1 MIAPYI
7 TLEKIQQYLPSAKLS
22 EVSEA
27 CLTKPL
33 VTISTDSRTIKE
45 DDFFIA
51 LCGDSFDGNRFL
63 NEVFSKGAFAALASD
78 QTQTVIKRP
87 LMIVEN
93 TLTAMQ
99 QIAKSWRQELQTK
112 VSVVT
117 GSNGKTTVKE
127 MIAAIFKQALGSDL
141 VLATTGNLN
150 NEIGLP
156 LTLLKLHRHHQL
168 AVLEIGMNHPGET
181 SFLAQIACPNIALI
195 NNAQREHQEFMHT
208 VQAVALEHGAVIKS
222 LDPDGIAIF
231 PADSEYTPIWRDL
244 AGQRTT
250 YEFELGTLQNP
261 SQADIHGFW
270 AQDGKLTICFRPMSG
285 ASSENTVQ
293 VQLKTLG
300 DHNAKNALAAAA
312 VAYAAGIELSA
323 IQEGLEGFKP
333 VSGRMCEHHLPSIYG
348 QGRMIDDTYNANP
361 DSVLA
366 AIEVLRTMPGQ
377 RWLVLGD
384 MGEVGNQGVQFHQ
397 EIGSYAQR
405 QGIDRV
411 YVTGDLCKHV
421 VEGFQTSLGST
432 REVASQQAIYSNNM
446 PDLLK
451 RLQDDL
457 QSSKEMD
464 SISILVKGSR
474 FTKMERVV
482 QALLAGESSCC

>member
-1 MIAPYI
+1 
-7 TLEKIQQYLPSAKLS
+7 
-22 EVSEA
+22 
-27 CLTKPL
+27 
-33 VTISTDSRTIKE
+33 
-45 DDFFIA
+45 
-51 LCGDSFDGNRFL
+51 
-63 NEVFSKGAFAALASD
+63 
-78 QTQTVIKRP
+78 
-87 LMIVEN
+87 
-93 TLTAMQ
+93 
-99 QIAKSWRQELQTK
+99 
-112 VSVVT
+112 
-117 GSNGKTTVKE
+117 
-127 MIAAIFKQALGSDL
+127 
-141 VLATTGNLN
+141 
-150 NEIGLP
+150 
-156 LTLLKLHRHHQL
+156 
-168 AVLEIGMNHPGET
+168 
-181 SFLAQIACPNIALI
+181 
-195 NNAQREHQEFMHT
+195 
-208 VQAVALEHGAVIKS
+208 
-222 LDPDGIAIF
+222 
-231 PADSEYTPIWRDL
+231 
-244 AGQRTT
+244 
-250 YEFELGTLQNP
+250 LQNP

-270 AQDGKLTICFRPMSG
+270 AQDGKLTICFGPMSG

-421 VEGFQTSLGST
+421 VEGFQTSLGRT

-464 SISILVKGSR
+464 SISVLVKGSR